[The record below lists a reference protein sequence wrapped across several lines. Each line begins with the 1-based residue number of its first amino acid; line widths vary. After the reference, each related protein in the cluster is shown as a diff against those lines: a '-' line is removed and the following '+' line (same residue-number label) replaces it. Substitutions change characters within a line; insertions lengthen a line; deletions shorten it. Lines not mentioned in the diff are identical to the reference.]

1 MLGETVALNLSSAS
15 PYQSSVITTNPQHTP
30 QSFCMQAFP
39 WQLWCGGACLATRS
53 LFLLPI
59 LLMACRFAERA
70 GWRLVADKRSCVYLM
85 LLLYGSKG
93 RELSAAA
100 HVLMFP
106 VCLGQKCHF
115 QNTSFIFVWCF
126 LNEDGWFEGGSAVLP
141 TLKCICLFCMCS
153 MWYYSEHNGGDD
165 LCSNTAVNEW
175 MNEWLRLSGPRWW
188 SHLAPPGVQRKWL
201 NTKDGNIQ
209 VCGNI

>member
-85 LLLYGSKG
+85 LLLLYGSKW

-115 QNTSFIFVWCF
+115 LKHKPHFCVVLFKWRRVIRRWECCTSNIKMHLFV
-126 LNEDGWFEGGSAVLP
+126 LHVQHVVLQWAQWRRRP
-141 TLKCICLFCMCS
+141 L
-153 MWYYSEHNGGDD
+153 
-165 LCSNTAVNEW
+165 
-175 MNEWLRLSGPRWW
+175 
-188 SHLAPPGVQRKWL
+188 
-201 NTKDGNIQ
+201 
-209 VCGNI
+209 